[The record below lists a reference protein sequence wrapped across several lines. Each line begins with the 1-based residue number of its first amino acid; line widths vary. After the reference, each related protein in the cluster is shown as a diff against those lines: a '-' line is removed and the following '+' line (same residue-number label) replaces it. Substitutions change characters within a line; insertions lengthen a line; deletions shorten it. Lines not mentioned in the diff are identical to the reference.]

1 MCNEGNIKSWS
12 LKKYLFDAL
21 VLPVILYGV
30 EIWGG
35 SISPSTWE
43 EFEGIQKRFLTN
55 FLKVKSQTP
64 YHLLLL
70 ETGTL
75 PIEIMGIERVVAY
88 MLKVK
93 HSPTHRL
100 PHIAWEASCKKQKT
114 HKSKILNTGWMLDIS
129 KWLKRWNASHLLH
142 EASKDPTVNEASLQ
156 RQCITKWESEGR
168 SRFTHYT
175 THIATNYKT
184 LFFSKRTHRTQPY
197 ITEPIPLS
205 AIRTLASIRLS
216 SHSLRCETGRW
227 GTGELCH
234 RLCTSCHMH
243 TPESEHHTLLVCPT
257 YTHIRE
263 LFPHLFD
270 RTHTLESFLSQ
281 PSSTISIATFITKV
295 LAHRETIT
303 TKT

>member
-1 MCNEGNIKSWS
+1 M
-12 LKKYLFDAL
+12 
-21 VLPVILYGV
+21 V
-30 EIWGG
+30 
-35 SISPSTWE
+35 T
-43 EFEGIQKRFLTN
+43 
-55 FLKVKSQTP
+55 
-64 YHLLLL
+64 
-70 ETGTL
+70 
-75 PIEIMGIERVVAY
+75 
-88 MLKVK
+88 
-93 HSPTHRL
+93 
-100 PHIAWEASCKKQKT
+100 
-114 HKSKILNTGWMLDIS
+114 
-129 KWLKRWNASHLLH
+129 
-142 EASKDPTVNEASLQ
+142 EASLQ

-175 THIATNYKT
+175 THVASNYKT
-184 LFFSKRTHRTQPY
+184 LFFSERTHRTQPY
-197 ITEPIPLS
+197 ITKPIPLS

-243 TPESEHHTLLVCPT
+243 TPELEHHTLLVCLT